1 MKFRI
6 AKYLDPR
13 TKRDRRVP
21 VEKPEVPD
29 AAVKL
34 AEDIKSLELALL
46 LLGQIDQWNIA
57 DSATEQDREKAYKY
71 LRDTI
76 WLLQSW
82 HRYARR
88 KLAQEYLAP

>member
-1 MKFRI
+1 MKLRI

-29 AAVKL
+29 MAVKL
-34 AEDIKSLELALL
+34 VEDIKALELAIRLL
-46 LLGQIDQWNIA
+46 RQIDSWNIC
-57 DSATEQDREKAYKY
+57 DSATEQDRDKGYKY

-82 HRYARR
+82 NRYARR